1 MEFPQHYN
9 PKEAEPRW
17 QQYWEKNNIYK
28 ADVNTKKKVYSID
41 TPPPTV
47 SGKMHLGH
55 AFSFSQQD
63 FIARYKRMRGYEVY
77 YPFGTDDNGLA
88 TEKLVQKEKKVNLR
102 NLPRHEVIKLCLD
115 FLNQE
120 RPRFVQ
126 DWKNI
131 GMSCDFDLVYSTI
144 DDYSRKI
151 SQKSFLDLA
160 KKGLV
165 YRKEGPILWDR
176 VFQTAIAQA
185 ELEDKK
191 LRSTLNYVKAQLIGA
206 KNTYLIY
213 ATTRPELLFACVGM
227 SIEEAGKYVRL
238 KVGDEFWVI
247 GAATYEEKFKDFKYR
262 VVEKLS
268 GKDLLGKKVKIPI
281 SNNIVPISDD
291 ISVKADYGTG
301 IVYYCTYGGLD
312 CVEWMARHPEAK
324 PINILNKDGT
334 LNEKNEKYAG
344 KLTADARKEIIADL
358 EAQRELIKK
367 EEIEHIVNVGERSGT
382 EVEYIISKQWYVQY
396 LDKKEKFL
404 EASGQLQWHPQHMKH
419 RLDNWIKGLNWD
431 WGFSRQR
438 NFGIPIPVWY
448 DKQGKVYYADEK
460 QLPVDP
466 VKDRPLSAPKGI
478 ELIPET
484 DVFDTWF
491 TSASSPFLAINLVE
505 GKPIHQKL
513 FPMSLRPQAHDIIN
527 FWLFYT
533 LAKTQLLH
541 DVNPWSEVA
550 ISGFVLDPK
559 GEKMSKSKGNVIAPQ
574 DVIQKFSA
582 DAIRFWA
589 ATSKLGEDLP
599 YQEKD
604 VLTGQKFVT
613 KLWNASKFAL
623 MHLEDYSD
631 DYSDKEEKK
640 KDVKVAEVF
649 DRWLLSKLHKV
660 IKESTD
666 SFENYEYSR
675 NKAEVENFFWHT
687 FCDNYLEI
695 IKDRLYNPDRRG
707 KEQRKSAQYALY
719 HSLLVILKMT
729 APIMP
734 HITEEIYHLYF
745 AQKEGKKSIHLSLW
759 PEFNQK
765 LVDEKAELSGDLGV
779 DIINAVRK
787 YKSEQQLSMK
797 EGFIRLILGNDDLE
811 FHAMIKSMEADLK
824 AVLNVKEIVFMGK
837 TSLESDKF
845 NVKIG
850 LVK

>member
-1 MEFPQHYN
+1 MELPQRYD
-9 PKEAEPRW
+9 PKEAESRW
-17 QQYWEKNNIYK
+17 QKYWEENNVYK
-28 ADVNTKKKVYSID
+28 ADVHTKKKVYSID

-47 SGKMHLGH
+47 SGRMHIGH
-55 AFSFSQQD
+55 AFSYTQQD
-63 FIARYKRMRGYEVY
+63 FLARYKRMRGYEVY

-102 NLPRHEVIKLCLD
+102 NLPRSEAIKLCLD
-115 FLNQE
+115 FLKEE
-120 RPRFVQ
+120 RPKFIQ

-131 GMSCDFDLVYSTI
+131 GMSCDFDLCYSTI

-191 LRSTLNYVKAQLIGA
+191 LKSTLNYIKAQLFGVD
-206 KNTYLIY
+206 KTYLVY

-227 SIEEAGKYVRL
+227 SIEEAGKYVKL
-238 KVGDEFWVI
+238 KVGDEFWI
-247 GAATYEEKFKDFKYR
+247 TGAATYEEKFKEINYKM
-262 VVEKLS
+262 VEKIS
-268 GKDLLGKKVKIPI
+268 GKELLGKKVRIPI
-281 SNNIVPISDD
+281 SQNVVPISDD
-291 ISVKADYGTG
+291 LSVKADYGTG

-334 LNEKNEKYAG
+334 LNEKNQKYAG
-344 KLTADARKEIIADL
+344 KLTADARKEVIADL
-358 EAQRELIKK
+358 EAQGQLIKK
-367 EEIEHIVNVGERSGT
+367 EEIEHIVNVGERSGV
-382 EVEYIISKQWYVQY
+382 EVEYIISKQWYVSY

-404 EASGQLQWHPQHMKH
+404 EASAQLQWHPEHMKH

-438 NFGIPIPVWY
+438 NFGTPIPVWY
-448 DKQGKVYYADEK
+448 DREGKVYYSDEK
-460 QLPVDP
+460 QLPIDP
-466 VKDRPLSAPKGI
+466 VKDRPLSAPKGV

-491 TSASSPFLAINLVE
+491 TSASSPFLATNLVE
-505 GKPIHQKL
+505 GKPIHTKL

-527 FWLFYT
+527 FWLFYSM
-533 LAKTQLLH
+533 AKTQLLQG
-541 DVNPWSEVA
+541 VTPWSTVA
-550 ISGFVLDPK
+550 ISGWVLDPK
-559 GEKMSKSKGNVIAPQ
+559 GEKMSKSKGNVVAPQ
-574 DVIQKFSA
+574 EVIQKYSA
-582 DAIRFWA
+582 DAIRSWA
-589 ATSKLGEDLP
+589 ATSRLGEDLP

-623 MHLEDYSD
+623 MHLEDYNQAAKTAS
-631 DYSDKEEKK
+631 S
-640 KDVKVAEVF
+640 EVF
-649 DRWLLSKLHKV
+649 DKWLLSKLHKV
-660 IKESTD
+660 IKESTN
-666 SFENYEYSR
+666 SFDNYEYAR
-675 NKAEVENFFWHT
+675 TKAEVEQFFWHT
-687 FCDNYLEI
+687 LCDNYMEI
-695 IKDRLYNPDRRG
+695 VKDRLYNPQIRG
-707 KEQRKSAQYALY
+707 QKERKSAQDALY
-719 HSLLVILKMT
+719 QTLLAVLKMA

-734 HITEEIYHLYF
+734 HITEEIYQLYF
-745 AQKEGKKSIHLSLW
+745 AKHEEKKSIHISAW

-765 LVDEKAELSGDLGV
+765 LIDEKAELVGDLGI
-779 DIINAVRK
+779 DIINTVRK

-797 EGFIRLILGNDDLE
+797 EGFARLILGNEDLE
-811 FHAMIKSMEADLK
+811 FHSMIKSIEADLK
-824 AVLNVKEIVFMGK
+824 AVLNVQEIVFVGQ
-837 TSLESDKF
+837 TSLESEKF

>member
-1 MEFPQHYN
+1 MELPKTYD

-17 QQYWEKNNIYK
+17 QRYWEKNNIYK

-47 SGKMHLGH
+47 SGRMHIGH
-55 AFSFSQQD
+55 AFSYTQQD
-63 FIARYKRMRGYEVY
+63 FVARYKRMRGYEVY

-102 NLPRHEVIKLCLD
+102 NLPRPEAIKLCLD
-115 FLNQE
+115 FLKEE
-120 RPRFVQ
+120 RPKFIQ

-131 GMSCDFDLVYSTI
+131 GMSCDFDLCYSTI

-151 SQKSFLDLA
+151 AQKSFLDLA

-191 LRSTLNYVKAQLIGA
+191 LKSTLNYIKAQLFGVD
-206 KNTYLIY
+206 KTYLVY
-213 ATTRPELLFACVGM
+213 ATTRPELLFACVGI
-227 SIEEAGKYVRL
+227 SIEEAGKYVKL
-238 KVGDEFWVI
+238 KVGDEFWI
-247 GAATYEEKFKDFKYR
+247 TGAATYEEKFKEVNYK
-262 VVEKLS
+262 VVEKIS
-268 GKDLLGKKVKIPI
+268 GKELLGKKVRIPI
-281 SNNIVPISDD
+281 SQNVVPISDD
-291 ISVKADYGTG
+291 LSVKAEYGTG

-312 CVEWMARHPEAK
+312 CVEWMARHSEAK

-334 LNEKNEKYAG
+334 LNEKNQKYAG
-344 KLTADARKEIIADL
+344 KLTADARKEVIADL
-358 EAQRELIKK
+358 EAQGQLIKK
-367 EEIEHIVNVGERSGT
+367 EEIEHVVNVGERSGV

-396 LDKKEKFL
+396 LDRKEQFL
-404 EASGQLQWHPQHMKH
+404 EASRELAWHPEHMKH

-438 NFGIPIPVWY
+438 NFGTPIPVWY
-448 DKQGKVYYADEK
+448 DREGKVYYADEK

-466 VKDRPLSAPKGI
+466 VKDRPLSAPKGV

-491 TSASSPFLAINLVE
+491 TSASSPFLATNLVE
-505 GKPIHQKL
+505 GKPIHSQL

-527 FWLFYT
+527 FWLFYSM
-533 LAKTQLLH
+533 AKTQLLQG
-541 DVNPWSEVA
+541 VTPWSTVA
-550 ISGFVLDPK
+550 ISGWVLDPK
-559 GEKMSKSKGNVIAPQ
+559 GEKMSKSKGNVVAPQ
-574 DVIQKFSA
+574 EVIQKYSA

-589 ATSKLGEDLP
+589 ATSKLGDDLP

-613 KLWNASKFAL
+613 KLWNASKFSML
-623 MHLEDYSD
+623 HLQDHEPTERESK
-631 DYSDKEEKK
+631 SAVTE
-640 KDVKVAEVF
+640 AF

-660 IKESTD
+660 IKESTE
-666 SFENYEYSR
+666 SFDNYEYAKTR
-675 NKAEVENFFWHT
+675 AEVEQFFWHT

-695 IKDRLYNPDRRG
+695 VKDRLYNPQTRG
-707 KEQRKSAQYALY
+707 TEERKSAQQALSD
-719 HSLLVILKMT
+719 SLLSILKMM

-734 HITEEIYHLYF
+734 HIAEEIYQLHF
-745 AQKEGKKSIHLSLW
+745 AEKEGKKSIHLSSW
-759 PEFNQK
+759 PEYDPT
-765 LVDEKAELSGDLGV
+765 LVDEKAELAGDVGI
-779 DIINAVRK
+779 DIINTVRK

-797 EGFIRLILGNDDLE
+797 EGFTRLILGNEDLE
-811 FHAMIKSMEADLK
+811 FHEMIKNMEADLK
-824 AVLNVKEIVFMGK
+824 AVLNVKEIVFAGE
-837 TSLESDKF
+837 TSLESEKF
-845 NVKIG
+845 GVKMG

>member
-1 MEFPQHYN
+1 MELPQRYD
-9 PKEAEPRW
+9 PKEAESRW
-17 QQYWEKNNIYK
+17 QKFWEKNNIYK
-28 ADVNTKKKVYSID
+28 ADVNTQKKVYSID

-47 SGKMHLGH
+47 SGRMHIGH

-63 FIARYKRMRGYEVY
+63 FIARYKRMSGYEVY

-120 RPRFVQ
+120 RPHFVQ

-131 GMSCDFDLVYSTI
+131 GMSCDFSLVYSTI
-144 DDYSRKI
+144 DEYSRKI

-191 LRSTLNYVKAQLIGA
+191 LKSTLNYIKAPLVGA
-206 KNTYLIY
+206 EKTYLVY

-227 SIEEAGKYVRL
+227 SIEAAGKYVKL
-238 KVGDEFWVI
+238 KVGEEFWI
-247 GAATYEEKFKDFKYR
+247 TGAATYEEKFKDFKYK
-262 VVEKLS
+262 VIEKLS

-281 SNNIVPISDD
+281 SNNIVSISDD

-334 LNEKNEKYAG
+334 LNEKNQKYAG
-344 KLTADARKEIIADL
+344 KLTADARKEVIADL
-358 EAQRELIKK
+358 EAQHELIKK
-367 EEIEHIVNVGERSGT
+367 EEIEHIVNVGERSGA
-382 EVEYIISKQWYVQY
+382 EVEYIISKQWYVSY
-396 LDKKEKFL
+396 LDKKEQFL
-404 EASGQLQWHPQHMKH
+404 EASAQLQWHPEHMKH

-448 DKQGKVYYADEK
+448 DKQGKAYLADEK

-466 VKDRPLSAPKGI
+466 VKDRPLNAPKGV

-513 FPMSLRPQAHDIIN
+513 FPMSLRPQGHDIIN
-527 FWLFYT
+527 FWLFYSM
-533 LAKTQLLH
+533 AKTQLLH
-541 DVNPWSEVA
+541 GTNPWHTAA
-550 ISGFVLDPK
+550 ISGWVLDPK
-559 GEKMSKSKGNVIAPQ
+559 GEKMSKSKGNVVAPQ

-589 ATSKLGEDLP
+589 ATSRLGEDLP

-623 MHLEDYSD
+623 MHLEDYHQEKGK
-631 DYSDKEEKK
+631 KEQIT
-640 KDVKVAEVF
+640 EVF
-649 DRWLLSKLHKV
+649 DQWLLSKLHKV
-660 IKESTD
+660 IKESTN
-666 SFENYEYSR
+666 SFENYEYAR
-675 NKAEVENFFWHT
+675 TKAEVEQFFWHT
-687 FCDNYLEI
+687 LCDNYMEI
-695 IKDRLYNPDRRG
+695 VKDRLYNPDLRG
-707 KEQRKSAQYALY
+707 HEEKKSAQDALY
-719 HSLLVILKMT
+719 QALSAILKMS

-734 HITEEIYHLYF
+734 HITEEIYQMYF
-745 AQKEGKKSIHLSLW
+745 AEREGQKSIHISAW

-765 LVDEKAELSGDLGV
+765 LVDEKAELVGDLGV

-797 EGFIRLILGNDDLE
+797 EGFTRLVLGNEDLE
-811 FHAMIKSMEADLK
+811 FRDMIKSMEADLK
-824 AVLNVKEIVFMGK
+824 AVLNVKEIVFVGK

-845 NVKIG
+845 SIKVG